1 MKRKRNMVA
10 KYKPCGLTR
19 YNIVGDADIT
29 EVAS

>member
-1 MKRKRNMVA
+1 MVA